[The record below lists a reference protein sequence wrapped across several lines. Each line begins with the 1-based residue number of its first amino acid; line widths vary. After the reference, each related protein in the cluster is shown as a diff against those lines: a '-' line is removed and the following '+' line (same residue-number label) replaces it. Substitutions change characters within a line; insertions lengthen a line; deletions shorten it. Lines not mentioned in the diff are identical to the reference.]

1 MAQNRTRQVYFDVSN
16 LVYSVGSFHLGS
28 IGRPTSSTPQS
39 FQKPPFQTRQS
50 LASPATVEPEHTT
63 TRAPGSEPEEPEEPA
78 EPEQDD
84 PTDLE
89 MAFKES
95 ESAGLPEHYSTKFLL
110 ASPPTGDTEELVP
123 KEQEQTCAQKA
134 EEDARNLFLYRQRDD
149 ARSGGD
155 SGDAV
160 KMPPVTPSKPK
171 KNNGMN
177 RLFSKVKS
185 GAAKSMKKIQ
195 AKAKKTIDSVK
206 SGGTNDEG
214 QTSMKGAPQW
224 WKDAALKKQQTV
236 AKPVDVEEGE
246 KGDQP
251 VAPVVPAAPAAATT
265 DIDADA
271 VTQQEGDADQVTSD
285 ADQVTSGTP
294 PPSKTHKTPSCPEET
309 PGHYKQS
316 ELPQSPD
323 CGWDS
328 KNINMVLS
336 CPQDQG
342 YGLILGLKRN
352 EVHVAEVTACGV
364 AEAAGLL
371 AGDRVVSVEGTE
383 LSGESGIGFAKEML
397 QGRKGADVGIVVA
410 RTIGTPLKRGLF
422 PPTSLND
429 LGTHTL
435 TLSPKRGSC
444 GLTLIMTR
452 TLKEVVVTSVVENG
466 AANEAGL
473 QTGDV
478 IKAINGTDL
487 AQCKSLVEIQGLL
500 KAGGDAIAI
509 VVKPDPS
516 KKISNRL
523 TKSLKSLK
531 TKDDPLHGM
540 PQWWKDV
547 ERAKSKGPE

>member
-1 MAQNRTRQVYFDVSN
+1 
-16 LVYSVGSFHLGS
+16 
-28 IGRPTSSTPQS
+28 
-39 FQKPPFQTRQS
+39 
-50 LASPATVEPEHTT
+50 
-63 TRAPGSEPEEPEEPA
+63 
-78 EPEQDD
+78 
-84 PTDLE
+84 
-89 MAFKES
+89 
-95 ESAGLPEHYSTKFLL
+95 
-110 ASPPTGDTEELVP
+110 
-123 KEQEQTCAQKA
+123 
-134 EEDARNLFLYRQRDD
+134 
-149 ARSGGD
+149 
-155 SGDAV
+155 V
-160 KMPPVTPSKPK
+160 KIPPVTPSKPK
-171 KNNGMN
+171 KNNGVN

-224 WKDAALKKQQTV
+224 WKDAPLKKQQTV
-236 AKPVDVEEGE
+236 ASPVDVEEGE
-246 KGDQP
+246 EGDQP
-251 VAPVVPAAPAAATT
+251 VAPAAPAAAAT

-271 VTQQEGDADQVTSD
+271 TTQEGDADQV
-285 ADQVTSGTP
+285 ASGTP
-294 PPSKTHKTPSCPEET
+294 PTSITNKTPSRPEET
-309 PGHYKQS
+309 PGDHKQS
-316 ELPQSPD
+316 ELPLTPD
-323 CGWDS
+323 RDWAS

-352 EVHVAEVTACGV
+352 EVHVAEVSACGV
-364 AEAAGLL
+364 AETAGLL

-383 LSGESGIGFAKEML
+383 LSGESGIGFAKELL
-397 QGRKGADVGIVVA
+397 QGRKGANVGIVVA

-422 PPTSLND
+422 SPTSLND

-452 TLKEVVVTSVVENG
+452 TMKEVVVTSVVESG
-466 AANEAGL
+466 AADEAGL

-487 AQCKSLVEIQGLL
+487 TQCKSLVEIQGLL

-509 VVKPDPS
+509 VVKPDPN

-523 TKSLKSLK
+523 TQSLKSLK

-547 ERAKSKGPE
+547 ERT